1 MDRHLN
7 LFKFFNQNDSA
18 EYLEKN
24 ISRALVLCL
33 QNDTLLLHQFLR
45 LIISKQDYEYLLAN
59 KIRESKVQIDI
70 EKPATQ
76 LQATSMRSVYG
87 VMLTEDLI
95 QISDFFKLT
104 YNQHTYYSPVVDIVV
119 SIGDILI
126 MIEVKRTNENCK
138 QQLFNQLH
146 IAFEKKVNQNTVKI
160 KGVSWSQI
168 LSEVSRVN
176 TFNAF
181 TTSPTV
187 FTDNFINLIRQH
199 KLNWLPVEPFANLSD
214 KEIDRDKRNK
224 RLEACI
230 LSAGSDLELLNK
242 SNRSGFRF
250 NKNWAD
256 EILMWFTVCN
266 KELFLKIYLWP
277 ANTKGQGW
285 SVYYN
290 KQWDWLKIKEVKT
303 SFGTFE
309 IEVLNEIKFSHINGS
324 FLGKVNYSH
333 KEERKCINTTAN
345 FENYTGSI
353 KKRNWGDIELFLD
366 EHFIENFDWR
376 AKSQYNV
383 FTDSGRTFYN
393 LSLGFKVCVSIPF
406 STICNIDT
414 KADDSSNFT
423 ILMVE
428 INEFFEKLLD

>member
-104 YNQHTYYSPVVDIVV
+104 YNQHTDYSPVVDIVV

-277 ANTKGQGW
+277 AN
-285 SVYYN
+285 YN
-290 KQWDWLKIKEVKT
+290 
-303 SFGTFE
+303 SP
-309 IEVLNEIKFSHINGS
+309 H
-324 FLGKVNYSH
+324 
-333 KEERKCINTTAN
+333 
-345 FENYTGSI
+345 
-353 KKRNWGDIELFLD
+353 
-366 EHFIENFDWR
+366 
-376 AKSQYNV
+376 
-383 FTDSGRTFYN
+383 
-393 LSLGFKVCVSIPF
+393 
-406 STICNIDT
+406 
-414 KADDSSNFT
+414 
-423 ILMVE
+423 
-428 INEFFEKLLD
+428 